1 MSADRTQQAHSAR
14 VAAIA
19 TLIVLALYV
28 VSVLAINF
36 VVVRRL
42 TNVVDGRLTAQ
53 AQAVASAGAAG
64 ATAAPLSI
72 SLPASDSDTDD
83 AQVRIWRVSP
93 SGAVIAKSAGAPALT
108 SEQWSGAPVT
118 VLVQGAPYRI
128 VSVRSDGGWVVA
140 GQNISEIS
148 RVQAFLLTPELIVG
162 LLLVL
167 SVFFASYLIGLRA
180 SAPLEELR
188 RRQAEFTADASH
200 ELRTPLSVIEA
211 EVDLA
216 LSRPRSTE
224 EYVGTLERVG
234 SESARLRSIVED
246 LLWLARAAAQPG
258 QEDFDHVDV
267 AQHAASCVE
276 RFGTLSRARGLSLR
290 FEDSSQGSGVIRA
303 TDDWVDRLLGV
314 LVDNACKFAGS
325 EGRVEVK
332 VRSTDDRT
340 VLVVED
346 SGPGIDPEE
355 RERIFDRFRRAQ
367 ESEEGTGL
375 GLAIADTI
383 VKATKGTWKVA
394 SSPLGGASMQVSWPR
409 EARAAEV
416 RGTSAAKA

>member
-1 MSADRTQQAHSAR
+1 M
-14 VAAIA
+14 
-19 TLIVLALYV
+19 LALYV
-28 VSVLAINF
+28 LSVLAINF

-53 AQAVASAGAAG
+53 ASAAAAASSPSPGA
-64 ATAAPLSI
+64 AAPLTVRV
-72 SLPASDSDTDD
+72 SDSDTDD
-83 AQVRIWRVSP
+83 AQIRIWRVGP
-93 SGAVIAKSAGAPALT
+93 SGAVVAKSAGAPTLSA
-108 SEQWSGAPVT
+108 EQWSGSPDT
-118 VLVQGAPYRI
+118 VLVQGSPYRV
-128 VSVRSDGGWVVA
+128 VSVKSADGWVIA
-140 GQNISEIS
+140 GQSIAEIT

-162 LLLVL
+162 FLLVL
-167 SVFFASYLIGLRA
+167 SVFFAAYLIGLRA
-180 SAPLEELR
+180 SAPLKKLR

-234 SESARLRSIVED
+234 SESSRLRSIVED
-246 LLWLARAAAQPG
+246 LLWLARAAAQPERDAFT
-258 QEDFDHVDV
+258 QVDV

-276 RFGTLSRARGLSLR
+276 RFGTLGSARGLSLS
-290 FEDSSQGSGVIRA
+290 FEDASHGKSLIRA

-325 EGRVEVK
+325 DGRVAVE
-332 VRSTDDRT
+332 VRSSDDRT

-346 SGPGIDPEE
+346 SGPGIAPEQ
-355 RERIFDRFRRAQ
+355 REHIFDRFRRAQ

-383 VKATKGTWKVA
+383 VEATDGVWTVA

-409 EARAAEV
+409 GARAGEPRSRSSSPA
-416 RGTSAAKA
+416 